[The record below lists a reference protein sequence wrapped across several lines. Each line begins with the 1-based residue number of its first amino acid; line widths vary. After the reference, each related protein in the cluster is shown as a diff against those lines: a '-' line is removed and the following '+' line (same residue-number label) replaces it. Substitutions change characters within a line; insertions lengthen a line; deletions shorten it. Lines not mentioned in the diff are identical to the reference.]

1 MSLHRRALTLF
12 FSLSAIAGSAT
23 GALAY
28 SDATQI
34 PLPPYVIQPA
44 VVLLVFLAIFVGAAW
59 SLSTLMGFS
68 PRPIRLHFWKWRRHR
83 I

>member
-1 MSLHRRALTLF
+1 MSLHRRALALL
-12 FSLSAIAGSAT
+12 FSLSATSASAT
-23 GALAY
+23 AALAY

-34 PLPPYVIQPA
+34 PPPPYVVQPV

-68 PRPIRLHFWKWRRHR
+68 PRPIRLQFWKARRRR